1 MQVWRGVELEE
12 GLQVID
18 RLYNQCLALQAVAIL
33 RGYARTAKCR
43 NVYDRA
49 ARHIIPVLF
58 DDTPLGYLPKVI
70 VDPDLIDEEATVV
83 NTRRVRVV
91 RSRVRTL

>member
-1 MQVWRGVELEE
+1 VGLEE

-18 RLYNQCLALQAVAIL
+18 QLHNQCLALQAIAIL
-33 RGYARTAKCR
+33 QGRAKTIQARAI
-43 NVYDRA
+43 YDRA

-70 VDPDLIDEEATVV
+70 VDEDLIDEEATVV
-83 NTRRVRVV
+83 NTRRVLVV
-91 RSRVRTL
+91 KSRTGTL